1 MSSRRRRLDPV
12 GPFGNP
18 DGSRADIED
27 VLSEFVDFGGNPAY
41 GHLATRANDS
51 KVRVIVGKLG
61 AGKTVY
67 LRRLQDFQSHQ
78 DSVYADVPQQSLP
91 KTEVIVKACQWFSD
105 SVLVE
110 KWMQIWER
118 AIMRALASHL
128 LRRPELRQQ
137 LHDEQADELERSY
150 ARLIAD
156 SRRPRS
162 IYSEVRDI
170 INEQHTAHQLSAYL
184 DDPLWDDL
192 EDLLGEV
199 IGQCKPV
206 YFYLDAID
214 EEFSHAPMYWLRCQE
229 GLFYQVM
236 RLLRDHKLGGRLHVV
251 VCIRDIV
258 MSSVYRSEHAPRY
271 YNEPHIRVLTWDRTS
286 LLYLLGQK
294 LQRLPPS
301 LLMRRSAS
309 GPPSIRDWLGI
320 DGDWNGP
327 DGDGTIEDYLL
338 HHTRLIPRDII
349 SLGNELSEEVLRQKQ
364 AGRDS
369 VPPAAIE
376 AVVQRCAKRFGDSQ
390 LAQCANQISSD
401 LMPQGA
407 ALHDYSELFTSTQ
420 AYISGTQE
428 DVRSFVRMIGVD
440 RFSRGDLEALQEV
453 ADLHFERATNL
464 ATVLWQNGLLG
475 YVDEAGRRRYYSM
488 GDIEQFHFPPEV
500 DTYVLH
506 PCLVYAVGGIRH
518 VPEGTE
524 GAAIVRHTVPYAPG
538 ERSGRSGVAG
548 AASRSPSRLPLAS
561 PALLPAVQASGP
573 ASGLASGLAS
583 GRSQGLPEPD
593 PEEVRSSAGT
603 KPRDYAV
610 GDVIDGRFEILQV
623 VGRGG
628 FSKVYRVRD
637 DVEDA
642 ERAIKLFDNAAG
654 YQAVRREIGALRKIQ
669 HPNVVKVFWAGKTRD
684 GEWYLIT
691 EFLDGES
698 LDEFAT
704 GKKSLRDREAVDV
717 ALDLLDALVAF
728 HPDAARIKQ
737 LDDQRRAGELTGAE
751 SRELAELQNSGLVH
765 RDIKP
770 LNVVLTRTGAK
781 LLDFNIA
788 SRAGDPVHTQSG
800 TPPYQP
806 PDAGLDRWDVSTD
819 LFAVGVLLYRL
830 LGNGLHPFPHAMPM
844 AGVPVTDP
852 RTIRPDLDRA
862 LAGFLVKACAPASAD
877 RFATAVEMRAA
888 LREIRAGLL
897 PACVSWFSGS
907 GVDHREDPPLVGHA
921 LELVGTAVLELQA
934 GPRHQV
940 AHRGADQHLA
950 RAGQGRHPGA
960 DVHGDA
966 PDRVAGHL
974 DLTGVQ
980 ARPDLDAERLY
991 AADGGGRAPDGA
1003 ARTVEHGE
1011 EAVTGRVD
1019 LAPPE
1024 TGQLTA
1030 HERVVALEQVPPRP
1044 VAVLDREPGR
1054 PHDVGEQDG
1063 GQDPVGFGQRP
1074 DTGHELL
1081 DLADER
1087 VLIARPH
1094 ELVVAGELHVPGAR
1108 NVVGHVAPVTG
1119 RDRVGPRDQHRR
1131 HGDGRQ
1137 HGPHVEEVD
1146 HLGHRYRGARAGGLA
1161 LVPRLAFDELGVG
1174 EQAGGEQAQQH
1185 SLAPRAPRPVPYR
1198 LELPVVES
1206 PRVIIALGEP
1216 GIRVHHD
1223 QGPHPRGIGRGEDH
1237 GHETRRQV
1245 GDQHGLLDPAVI
1257 HHGAKVVHPFL
1268 DGRQF

>member
-1 MSSRRRRLDPV
+1 MGSRRRRLDPV

-27 VLSEFVDFGGNPAY
+27 VLHEFVDFGGNPAY

-137 LHDEQADELERSY
+137 MRDEQAEELEQSY
-150 ARLIAD
+150 ARLISD

-162 IYSEVRDI
+162 IYSEVRDM
-170 INEQHTAHQLSAYL
+170 INERHTSHQLSAFL

-192 EDLLGEV
+192 EDLLGE
-199 IGQCKPV
+199 IIAQCKPV

-271 YNEPHIRVLTWDRTS
+271 YNEPHIRVLNWDRSS

-301 LLMRRSAS
+301 LLMRRAS
-309 GPPSIRDWLGI
+309 TGPPTIRDWLGVN
-320 DGDWNGP
+320 GQWPGP
-327 DGDGTIEDYLL
+327 DGAGTLEEYLL
-338 HHTRLIPRDII
+338 GHTRLIPRDII

-364 AGRDS
+364 AGRDGMAPE
-369 VPPAAIE
+369 VIQ

-420 AYISGTQE
+420 AYISGVQE

-464 ATVLWQNGLLG
+464 AAVLWQNGLLG
-475 YVDEAGRRRYYSM
+475 YLDEAGRGRYYSM
-488 GDIEQFHFPPEV
+488 GDVEQFHFPPEV

-506 PCLVYAVGGIRH
+506 PCLVNAVGGIRH
-518 VPEGTE
+518 VPEGSD
-524 GAAIVRHTVPYAPG
+524 GALIVRHTVPFTPG
-538 ERSGRSGVAG
+538 ERSNRLEIPN
-548 AASRSPSRLPLAS
+548 AASRAASRLPSAS
-561 PALLPAVQASGP
+561 PPVLPSV
-573 ASGLASGLAS
+573 
-583 GRSQGLPEPD
+583 RSQALPEPD
-593 PEEVRSSAGT
+593 PAEVRSSAGT

-610 GDVIDGRFEILQV
+610 GDVIDGRFKILQV

-628 FSKVYRVRD
+628 FSKVYRIHD
-637 DVEDA
+637 DVEEE
-642 ERAIKLFDNAAG
+642 ERAIKLFDSAAG

-669 HPNVVKVFWAGKTRD
+669 HPNVVKVFWAGKTSAD
-684 GEWYLIT
+684 EWYLIT
-691 EFLDGES
+691 EFIAGES
-698 LDEFAT
+698 LDEFAA
-704 GKKSLRDREAVDV
+704 GKRSLRDREAVDV

-737 LDDQRRAGELTGAE
+737 LEAQQLEGELPEAE
-751 SRELAELQNSGLVH
+751 AHELQELRDGGLVH

-788 SRAGDPVHTQSG
+788 SRVGDPVHTQSG

-830 LGNGLHPFPHAMPM
+830 LCNGHHPFPHAMPM
-844 AGVPVTDP
+844 LGVPVTDP
-852 RTIRPDLDRA
+852 STIRPDLNQD
-862 LAGFLVKACAPASAD
+862 LARFLVKACAPASAD
-877 RFATAVEMRAA
+877 RFATAADMRLA
-888 LREIRAGLL
+888 LREIRAGL
-897 PACVSWFSGS
+897 
-907 GVDHREDPPLVGHA
+907 
-921 LELVGTAVLELQA
+921 
-934 GPRHQV
+934 
-940 AHRGADQHLA
+940 
-950 RAGQGRHPGA
+950 
-960 DVHGDA
+960 
-966 PDRVAGHL
+966 
-974 DLTGVQ
+974 
-980 ARPDLDAERLY
+980 
-991 AADGGGRAPDGA
+991 
-1003 ARTVEHGE
+1003 
-1011 EAVTGRVD
+1011 
-1019 LAPPE
+1019 
-1024 TGQLTA
+1024 
-1030 HERVVALEQVPPRP
+1030 
-1044 VAVLDREPGR
+1044 
-1054 PHDVGEQDG
+1054 
-1063 GQDPVGFGQRP
+1063 
-1074 DTGHELL
+1074 
-1081 DLADER
+1081 
-1087 VLIARPH
+1087 
-1094 ELVVAGELHVPGAR
+1094 
-1108 NVVGHVAPVTG
+1108 
-1119 RDRVGPRDQHRR
+1119 
-1131 HGDGRQ
+1131 
-1137 HGPHVEEVD
+1137 
-1146 HLGHRYRGARAGGLA
+1146 
-1161 LVPRLAFDELGVG
+1161 
-1174 EQAGGEQAQQH
+1174 
-1185 SLAPRAPRPVPYR
+1185 
-1198 LELPVVES
+1198 
-1206 PRVIIALGEP
+1206 
-1216 GIRVHHD
+1216 
-1223 QGPHPRGIGRGEDH
+1223 
-1237 GHETRRQV
+1237 
-1245 GDQHGLLDPAVI
+1245 
-1257 HHGAKVVHPFL
+1257 
-1268 DGRQF
+1268 